1 MNAKD
6 ASSYLSLSLSHPD
19 LPSFFKTEEGKAR
32 LHHLIKP
39 YETTVTAKSISAKSR
54 TSYHRFKL
62 QKRKNSN
69 SDITSIESKLAQ
81 MINTTKVRS
90 SKYLLIKKH
99 QLYKETRDKMLEFY
113 CYSSWTR
120 RKNRGRRFKDKA
132 YSTSARKI
140 IRNADTEGNVV
151 FYSDSGREN
160 GSWIKGYEKR
170 STYILQKSL
179 SSRPTVL
186 STTEYLS
193 SKLCCICNEPFVHP
207 KKNNG
212 KVNLGAVL
220 HVNPDCIGRQNSYAI
235 KSRDTNAAVDIL
247 KLDCTN

>member
-1 MNAKD
+1 M
-6 ASSYLSLSLSHPD
+6 
-19 LPSFFKTEEGKAR
+19 
-32 LHHLIKP
+32 
-39 YETTVTAKSISAKSR
+39 V
-54 TSYHRFKL
+54 
-62 QKRKNSN
+62 
-69 SDITSIESKLAQ
+69 
-81 MINTTKVRS
+81 
-90 SKYLLIKKH
+90 KKH
-99 QLYKETRDKMLEFY
+99 QLYKGIQDKMLEFY

-120 RKNRGRRFKDKA
+120 RKNRGQRFKDKA
-132 YSTSARKI
+132 YSSSARKI
-140 IRNADTEGNVV
+140 IRNADSEGNVV
-151 FYSDSGREN
+151 FYGDFGRRH
-160 GSWIKGYEKR
+160 GLWIKGYEKR

-247 KLDCTN
+247 KLDCTNWLQTATTLRLHEKWRKKMLWTNCLMVRHNLESWCRTFSQCREWVLDTFLGI